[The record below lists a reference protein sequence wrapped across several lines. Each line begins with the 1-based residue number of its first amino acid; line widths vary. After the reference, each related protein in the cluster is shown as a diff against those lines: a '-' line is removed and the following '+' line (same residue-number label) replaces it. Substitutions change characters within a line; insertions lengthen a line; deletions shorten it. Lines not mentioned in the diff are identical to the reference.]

1 MAASWGNN
9 LTKLKLDG
17 SVVKSVPIPGSHPSP
32 WALTWDGEAVWVA
45 SIGSEEI
52 HKIDRNVKLI
62 GAYKVSKYVP
72 TELGPFSNAWS
83 GGPAGITF
91 DGDNIWITNGQKKVV
106 TKVSCDGEI
115 LGEFPVNGWPMSIMF
130 DGDNLWVSMYFDDQL
145 IRMDL
150 DGTILATFPVPRAP
164 YEMAYDGV
172 AVWVANLEDDA
183 VTKVVK

>member
-1 MAASWGNN
+1 
-9 LTKLKLDG
+9 
-17 SVVKSVPIPGSHPSP
+17 
-32 WALTWDGEAVWVA
+32 
-45 SIGSEEI
+45 
-52 HKIDRNVKLI
+52 
-62 GAYKVSKYVP
+62 
-72 TELGPFSNAWS
+72 
-83 GGPAGITF
+83 
-91 DGDNIWITNGQKKVV
+91 
-106 TKVSCDGEI
+106 
-115 LGEFPVNGWPMSIMF
+115 MF